1 MFYQKNGS
9 KELDTALFQNPTS
22 EYRGTP
28 FWAWNCKMDA
38 KMLEE
43 QIMVLKEMGFGGFHM
58 HARTGIVTPYLG
70 EEFMD
75 LVRACVKKA
84 KKEEMLAYLYDEDR
98 WPSGFAGGYVTKNP
112 KYRERRLVFSLE
124 KPECFS
130 FDVAE
135 QEGKPYLL
143 AVYDIVL
150 NRKGELEKYRKIG
163 EEDTPEGKKW
173 YAYIETAKENPWFN
187 NQTYVDTL
195 NKEAI
200 DESIKVTYAAYDKAI
215 GEEFGKTVPSIF
227 TDEPHFAGKC
237 PLGVA
242 DSEERASFPWT
253 MAFPKLFSDTYH
265 YDITEKLPEIVWNL
279 PGGAVS
285 AARYHYHDRVT
296 EQFVRCYA
304 DNCGKWCDEHG
315 IALTGHVLEEEKLRS
330 QTAVVG
336 DAMRSY
342 RSFAIPGID
351 MLCNFVELTTA
362 KQCQS
367 AVHQYGREAMLSELY
382 GVTNWDFDFRGHK
395 FQGDW
400 QAALGVTVRVPHLS
414 WVSMEGEA
422 KRDYPA
428 SINYQSP
435 WHKEYRYIE
444 DHFARLNTALTR
456 GKPRVKV
463 GVVHPIESYWLDYG
477 PAENTLAV
485 REQADEKFQNI
496 VSWLLFGTVDFDF
509 VNEAL
514 LPSQV
519 GDDGVKLKVG
529 VMEYDVVVVPDCK
542 TIRSTTL
549 AILERFH
556 QAGGSIIFAG
566 ECPKYVDAVAS
577 DAVRALYD
585 RSKHVPYDKISI
597 LDALEDFREVRIKNA
612 NGAPTENLI
621 YNMRTDATCN
631 WLFVAHGKKESTT
644 PEVTKGQKIT
654 VCVKGSYRPMV
665 YDTLDGSIRTIPYVH
680 KNGTT
685 VIPYTMYQNDS
696 LLLQLTRDENAAP
709 GNREDVICEPE
720 NTLRVTGKVDYERTE
735 PNVYMLDRAEY
746 SIDGEPFRPEEE
758 ILRLDNI
765 CRKRM
770 GWPLRGESFAQPW
783 VVEEEAVH
791 NELALRF
798 AIYSE
803 IPVTG
808 AKLALERAEEI
819 GITLNGE
826 AVPSMPDGWYTDHII
841 RTVPLPPLRAGKNEL
856 VVRLPFGKRTNTE
869 WCYILGDFGVKVEG
883 RIATIIDAPKQIGF
897 SDLATQ
903 GMPFYGG
910 NLIYRTEIETP
921 DCTAV
926 IRANYYRAAL
936 LKVFVDGEEK
946 GVIAFSP
953 YRLKIPNLKKG
964 KHEIAI
970 EAFGTRINTFGGVHN
985 VLQFQW
991 VGPNFWR
998 TNDDAWC
1005 YEYCLKETGILA
1017 SPIFEIY
1024 PDDTSK

>member
-1 MFYQKNGS
+1 M
-9 KELDTALFQNPTS
+9 
-22 EYRGTP
+22 
-28 FWAWNCKMDA
+28 
-38 KMLEE
+38 
-43 QIMVLKEMGFGGFHM
+43 
-58 HARTGIVTPYLG
+58 
-70 EEFMD
+70 
-75 LVRACVKKA
+75 
-84 KKEEMLAYLYDEDR
+84 
-98 WPSGFAGGYVTKNP
+98 
-112 KYRERRLVFSLE
+112 
-124 KPECFS
+124 
-130 FDVAE
+130 
-135 QEGKPYLL
+135 
-143 AVYDIVL
+143 
-150 NRKGELEKYRKIG
+150 
-163 EEDTPEGKKW
+163 
-173 YAYIETAKENPWFN
+173 
-187 NQTYVDTL
+187 
-195 NKEAI
+195 
-200 DESIKVTYAAYDKAI
+200 
-215 GEEFGKTVPSIF
+215 
-227 TDEPHFAGKC
+227 
-237 PLGVA
+237 
-242 DSEERASFPWT
+242 
-253 MAFPKLFSDTYH
+253 
-265 YDITEKLPEIVWNL
+265 
-279 PGGAVS
+279 
-285 AARYHYHDRVT
+285 
-296 EQFVRCYA
+296 
-304 DNCGKWCDEHG
+304 
-315 IALTGHVLEEEKLRS
+315 EEEKLRS

-351 MLCNFVELTTA
+351 MLCNSVELTTA

-400 QAALGVTVRVPHLS
+400 QAALGVTIRVPHLS

-435 WHKEYRYIE
+435 WYKEYRYIE

-519 GDDGVKLKVG
+519 GDDGNKLKVG

-556 QAGGSIIFAG
+556 QSGGSVIFAG

-597 LDALEDFREVRIKNA
+597 LDALEDFREVRIKDA

-631 WLFVAHGKKESTT
+631 WLFVAHGKKISEIPEMT
-644 PEVTKGQKIT
+644 PERTEGQKIT
-654 VCVKGSYRPMV
+654 VCVKGSYRPML

-709 GNREDVICEPE
+709 GNREDAVCEPE

-770 GWPLRGESFAQPW
+770 GWPLRGEFLAQPW

-808 AKLALERAEEI
+808 AKLALERAEEA

-826 AVPSMPDGWYTDHII
+826 TVPSMPDGWYTDHII
-841 RTVPLPPLRAGKNEL
+841 KTVPLPPLRAGKNEL

-883 RIATIIDAPKQIGF
+883 RIATIIDAPEQIGF

-953 YRLKIPNLKKG
+953 YWLKIPNLKKG

-970 EAFGTRINTFGGVHN
+970 EAFGTRVNTFGGVHN